1 MQLNDRFRPKPA
13 IQHLEEAVIFD
24 WLKSKRKPAGPDFSE
39 VDSLEKAEALYKSG
53 ALGKVLLMPSEF
65 GGPDFGLNVVY
76 VPVDIVALKQSM
88 DRNVIAPM
96 VASGKVT
103 RYAATP
109 EYQGASFI
117 PKAIKVEASNPGQ
130 FSSVIRIWGEA
141 LLDQD

>member
-1 MQLNDRFRPKPA
+1 M
-13 IQHLEEAVIFD
+13 FD

-53 ALGKVLLMPSEF
+53 ALGKMLLMPSEF
-65 GGPDFGLNVVY
+65 GGPDFGPNVVY

-96 VASGKVT
+96 VTSGKVT

>member
-1 MQLNDRFRPKPA
+1 M
-13 IQHLEEAVIFD
+13 IFD
-24 WLKSKRKPAGPDFSE
+24 WFKSKAKPPGPDFSE

-65 GGPDFGLNVVY
+65 GGPDFGPNVVY
-76 VPVDIVALKQSM
+76 VPVDIVALKQPM

-103 RYAATP
+103 RYSAMP

-117 PKAIKVEASNPGQ
+117 PKAIKVEASDPGQ

>member
-1 MQLNDRFRPKPA
+1 M
-13 IQHLEEAVIFD
+13 IFD
-24 WLKSKRKPAGPDFSE
+24 WLKSKKKPPGPDYSD
-39 VDSLEKAEALYKSG
+39 VDSLAKAEALYKSG
-53 ALGKVLLMPSEF
+53 ALGRLLLMPSEF
-65 GGPDFGLNVVY
+65 GGPDFGPNVVY
-76 VPVDIVALKQSM
+76 VPADVVELKQSM
-88 DRNVIAPM
+88 DRNVIAPL